1 MGQLLGVQPTTLTVL
16 VVLYDVDREV
26 LVVVSQYTRNLAP
39 LFSPISSSSQD
50 GSTSETLLM
59 NKKHNVIRISFS
71 S

>member
-39 LFSPISSSSQD
+39 LFSPISSS
-50 GSTSETLLM
+50 TPL
-59 NKKHNVIRISFS
+59 V
-71 S
+71 

>member
-39 LFSPISSSSQD
+39 LFSPISSISFSSQD
-50 GSTSETLLM
+50 GSTSETL
-59 NKKHNVIRISFS
+59 
-71 S
+71 